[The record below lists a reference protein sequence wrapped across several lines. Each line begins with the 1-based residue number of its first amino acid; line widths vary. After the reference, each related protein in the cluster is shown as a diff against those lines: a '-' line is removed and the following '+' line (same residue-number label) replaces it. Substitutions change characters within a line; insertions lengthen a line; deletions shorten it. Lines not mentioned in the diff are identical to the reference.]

1 MAGIAIALAACAVL
15 ACSACT
21 EETTPPG
28 PENGLSGT
36 CGLPTPEPERDETI
50 VPRYFLPE
58 GAEVSN
64 ATAERG
70 GFLTAINVPLNVQK
84 SYDFYTEAA
93 KGAGYEMIQTDN
105 EGFEAEL
112 YLRKGK
118 RLAAIQ
124 IRQSKCSDR
133 SIAFV
138 NEIVPEKP

>member
-1 MAGIAIALAACAVL
+1 MCVAALGGS
-15 ACSACT
+15 ACSEDAT
-21 EETTPPG
+21 APEGPG
-28 PENGLSGT
+28 DRLSGT
-36 CGLPTPEPERDETI
+36 CGLPTPEPERDETL
-50 VPRYFLPE
+50 VPAFFLPE

-70 GFLTAINVPLNVQK
+70 GFLTVINVPLPVQG
-84 SYDFYTEAA
+84 SFDFYSEAV
-93 KGAGYEMIQTDN
+93 KEAGYEVIQRDN
-105 EGFEAEL
+105 EGFEAEI

-138 NEIVPEKP
+138 NEIVPERN